1 MLSKIGGSFSM
12 SNDISDQD
20 IERSLARAYDR
31 AWDLYYRSGELT
43 LTRDVARAELARR
56 LVQLS
61 KEGVRDEA
69 SLSRSGLAHL
79 RQLTLKGH

>member
-1 MLSKIGGSFSM
+1 MSDNML
-12 SNDISDQD
+12 DQ
-20 IERSLARAYDR
+20 ETRRALARAYDR

-69 SLSRSGLAHL
+69 SLSRSGLAYL
-79 RQLTLKGH
+79 RQLTLKDA

>member
-1 MLSKIGGSFSM
+1 MSDNML
-12 SNDISDQD
+12 DQ
-20 IERSLARAYDR
+20 ETRRSLARAYDR

-61 KEGVRDEA
+61 NVRDEA
-69 SLSRSGLAHL
+69 SLSTSGLAHL
-79 RQLTLKGH
+79 RQLTLKDA